1 MTPVRQYRMFDPRRL
16 KDSFFYAGRGIVKV
30 AREEQ
35 NFRIELLAA
44 VAVIVGMRL
53 LRVGVAGQA
62 VLMLAIALVLVLE
75 LMNSIFERMVDIMKP
90 RIHHYVEDIK
100 DIMAGSVLVAA
111 AGAAVV
117 GALVFWEPV
126 MVFITSRGSV

>member
-1 MTPVRQYRMFDPRRL
+1 MFDP
-16 KDSFFYAGRGIVKV
+16 KKFFKSFHYAARGIFKV

-35 NFRIELLAA
+35 NFRVELAA
-44 VAVIVGMRL
+44 AAVVIVGMRL
-53 LRVGVAGQA
+53 LRVDVAGQA
-62 VLMLAIALVLVLE
+62 LLMLAIALVLVLE

-111 AGAAVV
+111 AGAAAV
-117 GALVFWEPV
+117 GVLVFWGPV
-126 MVFITSRGSV
+126 VALLMR